1 VHRHNPWFFTGFTK
15 TSHHFISYG
24 KHLVFITNFN
34 FANASGSC
42 ITIPAAPEP
51 GFEDKTGAIIIFLFA
66 LVMHIT
72 FLLFPLQVQEYERH
86 Q

>member
-1 VHRHNPWFFTGFTK
+1 
-15 TSHHFISYG
+15 
-24 KHLVFITNFN
+24 LVSLQILIN

-66 LVMHIT
+66 LVMHHN
-72 FLLFPLQVQEYERH
+72 FLALSFTGAGIRRH